1 MQSFWKKYKPV
12 ILDAL
17 ARALR
22 TMAQTAV
29 GSITGSALLSD
40 VNWPVVASSAALA
53 GLTSL
58 LMSVDR
64 ITATVKLDNPSA

>member
-1 MQSFWKKYKPV
+1 MKDFWEKHRDV

-17 ARALR
+17 ARAVR

-29 GSITGSALLSD
+29 GAITGSALLSD
-40 VNWPVVASSAALA
+40 VNWPVVGSSAALA
-53 GLTSL
+53 GLMSL

-64 ITATVKLDNPSA
+64 LTAPVKPD

>member
-1 MQSFWKKYKPV
+1 MKEFWEKCRAV

-17 ARALR
+17 ARAVR

-40 VNWPVVASSAALA
+40 VNWSVVASSAALA
-53 GLTSL
+53 GLMSL

-64 ITATVKLDNPSA
+64 LTAPVKPD